1 LEAESGI
8 ELHRGVASDFEAAIF
23 GGRWAEAVQLLPE
36 MGIPSETPKST
47 APSSSTSSVASAKSK
62 AIVTGT
68 GTKMEQAKFL
78 IAQQKYLE
86 LLELGQQKK
95 ALNVLRLEL
104 AALTKDQEALHAIS
118 VYVICSL

>member
-1 LEAESGI
+1 
-8 ELHRGVASDFEAAIF
+8 
-23 GGRWAEAVQLLPE
+23 

-47 APSSSTSSVASAKSK
+47 APSSSTSSVASGKSK